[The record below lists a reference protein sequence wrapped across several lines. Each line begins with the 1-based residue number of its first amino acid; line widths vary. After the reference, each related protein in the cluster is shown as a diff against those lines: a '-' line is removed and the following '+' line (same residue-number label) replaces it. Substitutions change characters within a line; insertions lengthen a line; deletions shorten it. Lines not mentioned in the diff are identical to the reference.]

1 LSKLNKNRG
10 NTSKK
15 LCYLQ
20 LPFMFNL
27 QLHVDRYA
35 QTYPIPKGYH
45 IKIGNTCID
54 DIKKYQEVA
63 PYHRTT

>member
-1 LSKLNKNRG
+1 
-10 NTSKK
+10 
-15 LCYLQ
+15 
-20 LPFMFNL
+20 MFNL